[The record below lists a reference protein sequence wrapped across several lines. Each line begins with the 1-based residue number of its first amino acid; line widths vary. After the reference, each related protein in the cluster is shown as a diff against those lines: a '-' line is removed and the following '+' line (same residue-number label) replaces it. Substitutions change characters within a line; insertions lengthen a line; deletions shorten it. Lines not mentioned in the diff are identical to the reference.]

1 MSFDPSSFISWAF
14 FAFIF
19 DLVNGLI
26 ESFQSA
32 LLGRTTRFVS
42 GIVFTLLVFWVLI
55 QGFMVVTGRSRENL
69 MGLVVGSLRAFL
81 IVIAA
86 TSMSFFGNNLT
97 TLITDDLPQA
107 IHQVISG
114 NDDDVEDAID
124 KNLTTMG
131 LIFAMID
138 ALPQGDSDSNSAD
151 QRNVTAMTGIGIA
164 GPSVIGGAML
174 LLYKIALVLFVGFG
188 PLFILALLFEQTQD
202 LFKRWL
208 LYGVGTMFAMAVLAV
223 MVSIATKVVAVS
235 AAAMLA
241 AYTISTMVGPDIPG
255 FGGGLNSAAVQQG
268 GVGLIMSVLMVMA
281 PPMAAMFFNGTLG
294 QFAANSSFGSTGR
307 NSTGQT
313 SDFKQDYVGRVNPQS
328 ETTVLEVQRGL
339 GKL

>member
-1 MSFDPSSFISWAF
+1 MGFDASGFISWAF

-26 ESFQSA
+26 ESFQDA

-55 QGFMVVTGRSRENL
+55 QGWMVVTGRSRENL

-86 TSMSFFGNNLT
+86 TSMSFFGNDLT
-97 TLITDDLPQA
+97 RLMTDDLPQA

-124 KNLTTMG
+124 ENLTTMG

-138 ALPQGDSDSNSAD
+138 ALPAGDSDANDAG

-208 LYGVGTMFAMAVLAV
+208 LYGIGTMFAMAVLAV
-223 MVSIATKVVAVS
+223 MVSIATQVVAVS

-241 AYTISTMVGPDIPG
+241 AYTMSTMGAGAIPG

-294 QFAANSSFGSTGR
+294 QFAANSSFGNTGR
-307 NSTGQT
+307 NSSGQT
-313 SDFKQDYVGRVNPQS
+313 SDYKQDYVGRGEKPDWIDVD
-328 ETTVLEVQRGL
+328 
-339 GKL
+339 GKKRPT

>member
-1 MSFDPSSFISWAF
+1 MFDASSFVSWAF

-19 DLVNGLI
+19 EVVNNSI
-26 ESFQSA
+26 ESFQDA

-42 GIVFTLLVFWVLI
+42 GIVFTLMVFWVLI
-55 QGFMVVTGRSRENL
+55 QGFMVITGRSRENL

-97 TLITDDLPQA
+97 ELMTDDLPQA

-114 NDDDVEDAID
+114 DDDDVEDAID
-124 KNLTTMG
+124 DNLTTMG

-138 ALPQGDSDSNSAD
+138 ALPTDDNENNSAS

-208 LYGVGTMFAMAVLAV
+208 LYGIGTMFAMAVLAV
-223 MVSIATKVVAVS
+223 MVSIATQVVAIS
-235 AAAMLA
+235 AAAMVA
-241 AYTISTMVGPDIPG
+241 AYALSSAPGVMPG

-294 QFAANSSFGSTGR
+294 QFAANSSFGNVGR
-307 NSTGQT
+307 NSSGQN
-313 SDFKQDYVGRVNPQS
+313 SDFKQEVYRQKAEDQKS
-328 ETTVLEVQRGL
+328 ETGKGQRG
-339 GKL
+339 

>member
-1 MSFDPSSFISWAF
+1 MSFDPSGFISWAF

-19 DLVNGLI
+19 DVVNSSI
-26 ESFQSA
+26 ESFQDA
-32 LLGRTTRFVS
+32 LIGRTTRFIS
-42 GIVFTLLVFWVLI
+42 GIVFTLMVFWVLI

-97 TLITDDLPQA
+97 SLMTNDLPQA

-114 NDDDVEDAID
+114 DDGDVEDAID
-124 KNLTTMG
+124 DNLTTMG

-138 ALPQGDSDSNSAD
+138 ALPTDDNENNSAS

-188 PLFILALLFEQTQD
+188 PIFILMLLFEQTQD

-208 LYGVGTMFAMAVLAV
+208 LYGIGTMFAMAVLAV
-223 MVSIATKVVAVS
+223 MVSIATEVVAIS
-235 AAAMLA
+235 AAAMVA
-241 AYTISTMVGPDIPG
+241 AYTLSTMLDLPVAL
-255 FGGGLNSAAVQQG
+255 GGGLNSAAVQQG

-294 QFAANSSFGSTGR
+294 QFAANSSFGNTGR
-307 NSTGQT
+307 NSSGQV
-313 SDFKQDYVGRVNPQS
+313 SDFKQDYVTKPKPAASQGGTLN
-328 ETTVLEVQRGL
+328 
-339 GKL
+339 

>member
-1 MSFDPSSFISWAF
+1 
-14 FAFIF
+14 
-19 DLVNGLI
+19 
-26 ESFQSA
+26 
-32 LLGRTTRFVS
+32 
-42 GIVFTLLVFWVLI
+42 
-55 QGFMVVTGRSRENL
+55 MVVTGRSRENL

-86 TSMSFFGNNLT
+86 TSMSFFGNDLT
-97 TLITDDLPQA
+97 ELMTDDLPQA

-114 NDDDVEDAID
+114 DDDDVEDAID
-124 KNLTTMG
+124 ENLTTMG

-138 ALPQGDSDSNSAD
+138 ALPTDDNENNSAS

-188 PLFILALLFEQTQD
+188 PIFILALLFEQTQD

-208 LYGVGTMFAMAVLAV
+208 LYGIGTMFAMAVLAV
-223 MVSIATKVVAVS
+223 MVSIATQVVAIS
-235 AAAMLA
+235 AAAMVA
-241 AYTISTMVGPDIPG
+241 AYALSSAPGVMPG

-294 QFAANSSFGSTGR
+294 QFAANSSFGNTGR
-307 NSTGQT
+307 NSSGQV
-313 SDFKQDYVGRVNPQS
+313 SDFKQDYVRKDPPPQPPTQPPTHS
-328 ETTVLEVQRGL
+328 GQVRT
-339 GKL
+339 

>member
-1 MSFDPSSFISWAF
+1 MNNS
-14 FAFIF
+14 
-19 DLVNGLI
+19 I
-26 ESFQSA
+26 ESFQDA

-42 GIVFTLLVFWVLI
+42 GIVFTLMVFWVLI
-55 QGFMVVTGRSRENL
+55 QGFMVITGRSRENL

-97 TLITDDLPQA
+97 ELMTDDLPQA

-114 NDDDVEDAID
+114 DDDDVEDAID
-124 KNLTTMG
+124 DNLTTMG

-138 ALPQGDSDSNSAD
+138 ALPTDDNENNSAS

-208 LYGVGTMFAMAVLAV
+208 LYGIGTMFAMAVLAV
-223 MVSIATKVVAVS
+223 MVSIATQVVAIS
-235 AAAMLA
+235 AAAMVA
-241 AYTISTMVGPDIPG
+241 AYALSSAPGVMPG

-294 QFAANSSFGSTGR
+294 QFAANSSFGNVGR
-307 NSTGQT
+307 NSSGQN
-313 SDFKQDYVGRVNPQS
+313 SDFKQEVYRQKAEDQKS
-328 ETTVLEVQRGL
+328 ETGKGQRG
-339 GKL
+339 

>member
-1 MSFDPSSFISWAF
+1 MSFDASGFISWAF

-26 ESFQSA
+26 ESFQDA

-55 QGFMVVTGRSRENL
+55 QGWMVVTGRSRENL

-86 TSMSFFGNNLT
+86 TSMSFFGNDLT
-97 TLITDDLPQA
+97 RLMTDDLPQA

-114 NDDDVEDAID
+114 DDDDVEDAID
-124 KNLTTMG
+124 ENLTTMG

-138 ALPQGDSDSNSAD
+138 ALPAGDSDANDAG

-208 LYGVGTMFAMAVLAV
+208 LYGIGTMFAMAVLAV
-223 MVSIATKVVAVS
+223 MVSIATQVVAVS

-241 AYTISTMVGPDIPG
+241 AYTISTMGAGAIPG

-307 NSTGQT
+307 NSTGQD
-313 SDFKQDYVGRVNPQS
+313 SDFKQDYVGRGNNQP
-328 ETTVLEVQRGL
+328 ETTVLETQRGL
-339 GKL
+339 GRL

>member
-1 MSFDPSSFISWAF
+1 MGFDASGFISWAF

-26 ESFQSA
+26 ESFQDA

-55 QGFMVVTGRSRENL
+55 QGWMVVTGRSRENL

-86 TSMSFFGNNLT
+86 TSMSFFGNDLT
-97 TLITDDLPQA
+97 RLMTDDLPQA

-124 KNLTTMG
+124 ENLTTMG

-138 ALPQGDSDSNSAD
+138 ALPAGDSDANDAG

-208 LYGVGTMFAMAVLAV
+208 LYGIGTMFAMAVLAV
-223 MVSIATKVVAVS
+223 MVSIATQVVAVS

-241 AYTISTMVGPDIPG
+241 AYTMSTMGAGAIPG

-294 QFAANSSFGSTGR
+294 QFAANSSFGTVGR
-307 NSTGQT
+307 NTTGQN
-313 SDFKQDYVGRVNPQS
+313 SDLTQGTFTAEGGSGGRAQGAG
-328 ETTVLEVQRGL
+328 TR
-339 GKL
+339 

>member
-1 MSFDPSSFISWAF
+1 MGGFDPTGFISWAF

-19 DLVNGLI
+19 DIVNSSI
-26 ESFQSA
+26 ESFQDA

-42 GIVFTLLVFWVLI
+42 GIVLTLLTFWVLI

-86 TSMSFFGNNLT
+86 TSMSFFGNDLT
-97 TLITDDLPQA
+97 DLMTDDLPQA
-107 IHQVISG
+107 IHQIISG
-114 NDDDVEDAID
+114 DDGDVEDAID
-124 KNLTTMG
+124 ENLTTMG

-138 ALPQGDSDSNSAD
+138 ALPTDDNENNSAS

-208 LYGVGTMFAMAVLAV
+208 LYGIGTMFAMAVLAV
-223 MVSIATKVVAVS
+223 MVSIATEVVAIS

-241 AYTISTMVGPDIPG
+241 AYTLSTSAIGAGMPG

-294 QFAANSSFGSTGR
+294 QFAANSSFGNTGR
-307 NSTGQT
+307 NSSGQV
-313 SDFKQDYVGRVNPQS
+313 SDFKQDYVTKDQVRTGGTGTS
-328 ETTVLEVQRGL
+328 T
-339 GKL
+339 